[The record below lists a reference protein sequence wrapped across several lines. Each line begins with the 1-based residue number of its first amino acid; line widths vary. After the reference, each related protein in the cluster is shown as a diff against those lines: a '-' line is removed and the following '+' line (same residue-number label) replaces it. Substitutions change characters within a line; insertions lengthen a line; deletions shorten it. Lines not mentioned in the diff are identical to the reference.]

1 VLPETEET
9 EAESVA
15 SRIRHVME
23 MDPEKP
29 PLSASIGISVYRGHG
44 ERIEKLLSEADAH
57 LYQEKAKRGRRT
69 ATVSRRRHP
78 RPGSL

>member
-1 VLPETEET
+1 LPESEET

-15 SRIRHVME
+15 GRIRHVME

-44 ERIEKLLSEADAH
+44 ERIEKLLSDADAQ
-57 LYQEKAKRGRRT
+57 LYQEKAKRGRR
-69 ATVSRRRHP
+69 ANAVSRRRNP
-78 RPGSL
+78 RSGTG